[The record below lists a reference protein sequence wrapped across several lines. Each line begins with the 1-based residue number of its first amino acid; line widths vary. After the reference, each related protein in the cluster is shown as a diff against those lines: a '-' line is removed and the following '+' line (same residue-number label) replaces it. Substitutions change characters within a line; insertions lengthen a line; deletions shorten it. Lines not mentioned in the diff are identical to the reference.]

1 MVFIYIIQLQLAIN
15 IIKDLFQVK
24 TKALFVFVD
33 EDLYGLDKDEIPNLP
48 PNATYFERP
57 KPKGDFMQ
65 YMPWTNIR
73 IDSRKKYSL
82 LFSSLLLNEKED
94 DLLDQFNKNSIIKLE
109 LDTDLALILGSLR
122 PFFS

>member
-1 MVFIYIIQLQLAIN
+1 M
-15 IIKDLFQVK
+15 
-24 TKALFVFVD
+24 
-33 EDLYGLDKDEIPNLP
+33 YGLDKDEIPNLP

-122 PFFS
+122 PFFSWALNKESMPTSKMRVDYYWEWKKSTSA